1 MRGPAN
7 IATTTIAIIP
17 IARKLLAAKTVR
29 NELNPPDLVP
39 SQTSRPA
46 IHSDNPR
53 WLGSL
58 SQRVLFFVGWIVAT
72 CLLFMRQLVEFVNY
86 SLSNDNASHL
96 VLIPFISAWILYLER
111 DRIFKLLASDGRA
124 AALFLAAGTALAL
137 LALFAG
143 PHWNALNQLSLYVL
157 GLILLWVAGFAFFFG
172 RPALQSAKF
181 PVLFVL
187 LTIPIPDFLLDK
199 VIYLLQRGSAEIAAV
214 LFDWSGVPVLRE
226 GFVFHLARVNIE
238 VARECSGIRSSLALL
253 ILAILVAHF
262 YLDTFWKQTILVIA
276 GLFVMI
282 LKNGVRIVTL
292 TLLASYVDPSFLYG
306 RLHREGGVV
315 FFLIGLLLL
324 APLVWLLQ
332 RTERN
337 APSAV
342 DG

>member
-1 MRGPAN
+1 
-7 IATTTIAIIP
+7 
-17 IARKLLAAKTVR
+17 L
-29 NELNPPDLVP
+29 
-39 SQTSRPA
+39 QPA
-46 IHSDNPR
+46 ISSRIWPP
-53 WLGSL
+53 LGSL
-58 SQRVLFFVGWIVAT
+58 SRRVLVFAGWIVAT
-72 CLLFMRQLVEFVNY
+72 CLLFLRPLAAFVAY

-96 VLIPFISAWILYLER
+96 VLIPFISAWVLYLER

-124 AALFLAAGTALAL
+124 ASAFFAAGTAVAL

-143 PHWNALNQLSLYVL
+143 PRWSTLDQLSVYVL

-172 RPALQSAKF
+172 GPALQSAKF
-181 PVLFVL
+181 PLFFLL

-199 VIYLLQRGSAEIAAV
+199 AIYLLQKGSTEIAAV

-262 YLDTFWKQTILVIA
+262 YLDTLWKQTILVIA

-292 TLLASYVDPSFLYG
+292 TLLASYVDPGFLYG